1 MKNFLDID
9 EKIEA
14 NCKALD
20 FYYNNYQKTQSKLSL
35 LVLLYSIISIYIVQ
49 ILKFPFD
56 KFKEVDCSIF
66 IIYLILLLCF
76 LYLFI
81 ASIYNTFNI
90 LKPEDVAYLNNPNYF
105 YVDIKKQYEES
116 LETDDEDVLN
126 AYLKETY
133 LNELEIALT
142 KNIELYTTKSR
153 YFYNAFTKLL
163 PALILYVL
171 CSGIVIFN
179 TDEKTE
185 IEIKNYKEIIK
196 YSDTIKTSKNSLIM
210 ADDKPKQTPTK
221 DTIKIDPARVIKT
234 QPIVV
239 KESFSKQT
247 KAENTPKTKKQ

>member
-14 NCKALD
+14 NGKALE

-56 KFKEVDCSIF
+56 KYKEVETSIF
-66 IIYLILLLCF
+66 IIYLILLLYF

-81 ASIYNTFNI
+81 ASIYNTFQI

-105 YVDIKKQYEES
+105 YVYIKKQYEES
-116 LETDDEDVLN
+116 LETNDEDTLN

-142 KNIELYTTKSR
+142 KNIELYKTKSR

-171 CSGIVIFN
+171 CSGIIIFN

-196 YSDTIKTSKNSLIM
+196 YSDTINSKKNH
-210 ADDKPKQTPTK
+210 
-221 DTIKIDPARVIKT
+221 
-234 QPIVV
+234 
-239 KESFSKQT
+239 
-247 KAENTPKTKKQ
+247 